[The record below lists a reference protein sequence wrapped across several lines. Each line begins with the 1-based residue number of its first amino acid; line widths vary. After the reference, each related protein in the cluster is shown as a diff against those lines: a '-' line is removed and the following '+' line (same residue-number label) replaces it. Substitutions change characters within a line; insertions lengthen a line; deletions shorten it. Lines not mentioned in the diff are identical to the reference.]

1 MGYRS
6 DVAYKITINDKDQWN
21 VFLIEAKSKPE
32 TRLCFEDE
40 DLQVDHEKCEIRF
53 LAHAVKWYGDYPDVK
68 CHHELLDLCDE
79 YNERQ
84 EEQFIAGTEHK
95 ITPPTATYLFKR
107 IGESDDDCEELS
119 GGDPDWD
126 DIYLSRQL
134 VVSWA

>member
-6 DVAYKITINDKDQWN
+6 DVAYKITFNDKEQWN
-21 VFLIEAKSKPE
+21 VFLIEAKAKPE

-40 DLQVDHEKCEIRF
+40 DLKVDHENCEIRF
-53 LAHAVKWYGDYPDVK
+53 LSQATKWYSDYPEVK
-68 CHHELLDLCDE
+68 CHDLLLELVDE
-79 YNERQ
+79 YNERNQ
-84 EEQFIAGTEHK
+84 EQDVAS
-95 ITPPTATYLFKR
+95 YLFKR
-107 IGESDDDCEELS
+107 IGESDDDCEERH